1 MNFEENGSLADV
13 RGPAALKRVL
23 SLYHL
28 FVSLGLYT
36 LTPVLALLITRQ
48 LPGASPKVVGLG
60 LFAYTASAGLS
71 ALVIMRWL
79 SRLPY
84 VPALVCSAL
93 LTATGFGL
101 LPYFHTP
108 TVLMVLLVAAGVGA
122 SSHSVLGRVLV
133 ADVITDDIGRHKFYS
148 LLMIVINF
156 AAAVGPFLAGLLYLG
171 TDARWLL
178 ATVSLCYV
186 CAAAALAV
194 GAPRLPA
201 PTPTPTAWPVSLA
214 MLRQVLRDRAMSRL
228 VVVSATATFLF
239 AQFPSA
245 FALFV
250 AFEFEDSAA
259 GLRAALM
266 AAPAVGI
273 VVFQGLV
280 TVAVTA
286 AMKRGVRP
294 VSLLAVS
301 ALVFGAGFLL
311 LGVNL
316 PLLAGAVLAVVFYS
330 FAEMV
335 FHPMI
340 NTAFAALPVDS
351 RLEAFNL
358 RQICWSVGEALG
370 MLCGGS
376 LYLLLHQRGDGRT
389 YWLTLAA
396 LTFVGI
402 TALMLPLLGRGPV
415 RPVAASSKES
425 RSCAE

>member
-1 MNFEENGSLADV
+1 M
-13 RGPAALKRVL
+13 RGATPLKRVL

-36 LTPVLALLITRQ
+36 LTPVLALMITRQ
-48 LPGASPKVVGLG
+48 LPGAGPRVVGLG

-84 VPALVCSAL
+84 VPALVCSSL
-93 LTATGFGL
+93 LTASGFGL
-101 LPYFHTP
+101 LPYFHSP
-108 TVLMVLLVAAGVGA
+108 AVLMVLLVAAGVGA

-133 ADVITDDIGRHKFYS
+133 ADVITDDIGRHKYYS
-148 LLMIVINF
+148 LLMVVINF
-156 AAAVGPFLAGLLYLG
+156 AAAIGPFLAGLLYVG

-178 ATVSLCYV
+178 AAVSLCYV
-186 CAAAALAV
+186 CAAATLAA
-194 GAPRLPA
+194 GAPRLRA
-201 PTPTPTAWPVSLA
+201 PTPTTTAWPVSLA
-214 MLRQVLRDRAMSRL
+214 MLGQVFRDRTMWRL
-228 VVVSATATFLF
+228 LVVSAAATFLF

-245 FALFV
+245 FALLV
-250 AFEFEDSAA
+250 AFEFEDSSA
-259 GLRAALM
+259 GLGAALM

-273 VVFQGLV
+273 VAFQGVV
-280 TVAVTA
+280 TVVVTA

-294 VSLLAVS
+294 VSLLAIS

-311 LGVNL
+311 LGVNI
-316 PLLAGAVLAVVFYS
+316 PILAGAVLAVVLYS

-340 NTAFAALPVDS
+340 NTAFAALPVES

-376 LYLLLHQRGDGRT
+376 LYLMLYRRGEGQN
-389 YWLTLAA
+389 YWLILAT

-402 TALMLPLLGRGPV
+402 AALMFPLLRRGPV
-415 RPVAASSKES
+415 RPVETKDKES
-425 RSCAE
+425 RSCVE